1 MTALT
6 PQEERYLLALKRRK
20 AALESSL
27 DLLDFARF
35 MRPDPRRADD
45 VSFSQYSVQKHHRAI
60 AAALEQVELGLIPRL
75 IINVP
80 PRHGK
85 SELSSRLFPAWFHGR
100 HPEQSIILATYAD
113 KLSWDFGREV
123 RELIEDPL
131 YAQVFPHREL
141 LSASV
146 DRIEGVKGGK
156 LFFVG
161 RGSAI
166 SGRGAIGLLIDD
178 PIKDRVEADSVVT
191 RKKLWE
197 WYNQVAK
204 TRLND
209 AVGWIVI
216 IQTRWH
222 EDDLVGRLTD
232 PTNPD
237 YSPVEGKRWKII
249 DLPALA
255 KDKDPLGRKYGEAL
269 WPAKFPVPYLEGL
282 READPRGF
290 QALYQGS
297 PTPEKGNFFLADGIR
312 TYSRSERPPNEK
324 LRFYAASDHAV
335 STKQDRDRTC
345 LLVIGIDEDQN
356 IWVMDDPMW
365 GRYASNVVVERMI
378 DLMVKYK
385 PLMWWAERG
394 HITGSIG
401 PFLRKRMLERNT
413 FSSVFEVTPV
423 HDKQARAQSIK
434 ARMAMGMVY
443 FPSYAT
449 WWMEARQEILQFPF
463 GTHDDFVD
471 ALAWVGVGLVMHA
484 PPKVRRKETPPPAT
498 GTLGWIKASQERERK
513 ERRSAS
519 KQGW

>member
-6 PQEERYLLALKRRK
+6 ARETRYLNALKRRQS
-20 AALESSL
+20 ALQARD
-27 DLLDFARF
+27 DLLAFARF
-35 MRPDPRRADD
+35 MRPDPLHPDD
-45 VSFSQYSVQKHHRAI
+45 PAYSQYVTAKHHVAI
-60 AAALEQVELGLIPRL
+60 AAALEQVELGLVSRL

-100 HPEQSIILATYAD
+100 HPDQSLILATYAD

-123 RELIEDPL
+123 REIIEDPL
-131 YAQVFPHREL
+131 YAQVFPGRVL
-141 LSASV
+141 SSASV
-146 DRIEGVKGGK
+146 DRIEGDKGGK
-156 LFFVG
+156 LFFIG
-161 RGSAI
+161 RGSAAT
-166 SGRGAIGLLIDD
+166 GRGSTGLLIDD

-204 TRLND
+204 TRLN
-209 AVGWIVI
+209 AHIGWIIV

-222 EDDLVGRLTD
+222 EDDMVGRLTD

-237 YSPVEGKRWKII
+237 YSPVEAKRWKII

-255 KDKDPLGRKYGEAL
+255 LDKDPLGRKYGEAL
-269 WPAKFPVPYLEGL
+269 WPQRFPVPYLEGL

-297 PTPEKGNFFLADGIR
+297 PTPEKGNFFIADSIR
-312 TYSRSERPPNEK
+312 TYNRGERPPDNK

-335 STKQDRDRTC
+335 STKQDRDKTC
-345 LLVIGIDEDQN
+345 LLPIGIDEDQN
-356 IWVMDDPMW
+356 IWIMDDVLW
-365 GRYASNVVVERMI
+365 GRYPSNIVVERMI
-378 DLMVKYK
+378 DLMAKYK
-385 PLMWWAERG
+385 PLTWWAERG

-401 PFLRKRMLERNT
+401 PFLRKRMLERST
-413 FSSVFEVTPV
+413 FTSVFEVTPV

-434 ARMAMGMVY
+434 ARMTMGLVY

-484 PPKVRRKETPPPAT
+484 PPKVPRKAAPVPST
-498 GTLGWIKASQERERK
+498 GTLGWVKASALQERK
-513 ERRSAS
+513 ERNAAQ

>member
-6 PQEERYLLALKRRK
+6 AREERYLLALKRRK
-20 AALESSL
+20 AALAARD

-35 MRPDPRRADD
+35 MRPDPRRPDD

-100 HPEQSIILATYAD
+100 HPDQSIILATYAD

-131 YAQVFPHREL
+131 YAQVFPGREL
-141 LSASV
+141 VSASV
-146 DRIEGVKGGK
+146 DRIEGKDGGK
-156 LFFVG
+156 LFFIG
-161 RGSAI
+161 RGSAAT
-166 SGRGAIGLLIDD
+166 GRGAMGLLIDD
-178 PIKDRVEADSVVT
+178 PIKDRVEADSIVT
-191 RKKLWE
+191 RKKLWD

-204 TRLND
+204 TRLD
-209 AVGWIVI
+209 DSVGWIVI

-222 EDDLVGRLTD
+222 EDDAVGRLTD
-232 PTNPD
+232 PQNPD
-237 YSPVEGKRWKII
+237 YSPAEGRRWKII

-255 KDKDPLGRKYGEAL
+255 KDHDPLGRKYGEAL

-282 READPRGF
+282 RDADPRGF

-297 PTPEKGNFFLADGIR
+297 PTPEKGNFFLAESIR
-312 TYSRSERPPNEK
+312 TYNRGERPPNDR
-324 LRFYAASDHAV
+324 LRFYVGSDHAV
-335 STKQDRDRTC
+335 SLKQDRDKTC
-345 LLVIGIDEDQN
+345 LLPVGIDEDQN
-356 IWVMDDPMW
+356 IWVMDDPLW
-365 GRYASNVVVERMI
+365 GRYASNVVVEKMI
-378 DLMVKYK
+378 DMMAKYH
-385 PLMWWAERG
+385 PQLWWAERG

-401 PFLRKRMLERNT
+401 PFLRKRMLERST
-413 FSSVFEVTPV
+413 FTSVFEMTPV
-423 HDKQARAQSIK
+423 KDKQARAQSIK

-443 FPSYAT
+443 FPSYAP

-463 GTHDDFVD
+463 GPHDDFVD
-471 ALAWVGVGLVMHA
+471 ALAWVGVGLVIHA
-484 PPKVRRKETPPPAT
+484 PPKLKRKETPLPAS
-498 GTLGWIKASQERERK
+498 GTLAWVKASQERERK
-513 ERRSAS
+513 ERRKATA
-519 KQGW
+519 QGW